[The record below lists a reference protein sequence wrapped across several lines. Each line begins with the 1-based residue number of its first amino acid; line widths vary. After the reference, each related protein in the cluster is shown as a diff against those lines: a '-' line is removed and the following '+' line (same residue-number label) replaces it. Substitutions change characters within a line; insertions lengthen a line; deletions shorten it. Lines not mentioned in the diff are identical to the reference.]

1 MVECNG
7 AEQEGGAIVAE
18 GGCGPRRG
26 RGGGVAD
33 VVVGG
38 VDVWVSCTAVAEGAS
53 GRRVLL
59 TAAAVGEAAEG
70 GGGDDGGGEKQR

>member
-1 MVECNG
+1 M
-7 AEQEGGAIVAE
+7 AE

-26 RGGGVAD
+26 KGGLAD

-59 TAAAVGEAAEG
+59 RAAAVGEAEGGEG